1 MNHTI
6 LSMTSSILLACHLMI
21 GSTTANATEI
31 KERLANGLEVSA
43 EFSQGQ
49 RDKPAALILHGFLQ
63 TQNNATVSNLGN
75 ALATEGLSVLAP
87 TLSLGISQ
95 RRQSL
100 SCETPHPHHFDA
112 DVAEVE
118 FWVNWLLQRGVKS
131 IILIG
136 HSTGNVQL
144 LAYANQYPHQEI
156 KKFIA
161 ISLIEFAREFGGK
174 QNILQFRQA
183 QKQVKQGDTRL
194 NDYNLSYCNKY
205 IAPADAYLSYASWDG
220 NRILAG
226 IRALKLPI
234 VIIAGEA
241 DDRMRNGWINKLKA
255 LPVKISTVKGANHF
269 FSDIHEFDLHDRVIK
284 AIAE

>member
-1 MNHTI
+1 MLLGHLLI
-6 LSMTSSILLACHLMI
+6 SSV
-21 GSTTANATEI
+21 TANATEI
-31 KERLANGLEVSA
+31 KARLPSGTEVSA

-49 RDKPAALILHGFLQ
+49 RDKPAVLILHGFLQ
-63 TQNNATVSNLGN
+63 TQNNATVSNLGA

-136 HSTGNVQL
+136 HSTGNVQM

-161 ISLIEFAREFGGK
+161 VSLIEFAREFGGK
-174 QNILQFRQA
+174 QNTLQFRQA
-183 QKQVKQGDTRL
+183 QKKVKQGDTRL
-194 NDYNLSYCNKY
+194 DDYNLSYCNKY
-205 IAPADAYLSYASWDG
+205 VAPADAYLSYASWDASK
-220 NRILAG
+220 ILAG
-226 IRALKLPI
+226 IRALKIPV
-234 VIIAGEA
+234 VIIAGDA
-241 DDRMRNGWINKLKA
+241 DDRMRHGWLDKLKA

-269 FSDIHEFDLHDRVIK
+269 FSDIHEFELHDRVIQ